1 MNLGE
6 NLRRYRRD
14 ANLTQEELARA
25 LGVSFQAIS
34 KWERGEGYPDITLLP
49 AIAGFFKV
57 SLDTL
62 FGENEERRRAE
73 IEELEREHWRR
84 RRAGDDSAEACDH
97 GSDVYRE
104 ALKKHPNDWEIVR
117 LLADSLSGTRGDM
130 QLSDGCLAEA
140 ATLYER
146 ITEYGTD
153 EEMRVSAQMSLVGT
167 LFLMGDKRT
176 YAEIKKLPRGIYIRE
191 AAMAYYTRGTPQLHN
206 IQRCL
211 RHYLLNTLTMT
222 RFAAPTDTFVFE
234 VEDDVFGYT
243 NAERIR
249 ILQIGVNA
257 IELLRDEGD
266 YSLMPFRISY
276 YYRSMAEL
284 SLMDDAH
291 EQALNCLE
299 RAADYA
305 IANDTVPD
313 GAVFTSVL
321 LRTPDFT
328 MPARREYGSATLE
341 LWGRLTFY
349 PENAENLDETRKRER
364 EQLRK
369 IRNHPR
375 YAAII
380 ERLLPYIGAE
390 QVRFAKTQQTS

>member
-1 MNLGE
+1 MNIGE
-6 NLRRYRRD
+6 NLRRYRRSAD
-14 ANLTQEELARA
+14 LTQDALARA

-57 SLDTL
+57 SLDAL
-62 FGENEERRRAE
+62 FGEDEERRRAE

-84 RRAGDDSAEACDH
+84 RRAGDDSAEACDSA
-97 GSDVYRE
+97 SDVYRE

-117 LLADSLSGTRGDM
+117 LLADSLGGTRGDE
-130 QLSDGCLAEA
+130 QLSDGCLDEA

-146 ITEYGTD
+146 IAEYATD
-153 EEMRVSAQMSLVGT
+153 EEMRIYAQASLVGT
-167 LFLMGDKRT
+167 LFRMGDKRT
-176 YAEIKKLPRGIYIRE
+176 YAEIAKLPRAIYSRE
-191 AAMAYYTRGTPQLHN
+191 AAMAYYTHGTAQLHN

-211 RHYLLNTLTMT
+211 RDYLTNVFTMT

-234 VEDDVFGYT
+234 VDDDVFGYT

-257 IELLRDEGD
+257 IELTRDCGD
-266 YSLMPFRISY
+266 YCLMPFRVSY

-291 EQALNCLE
+291 EQALDYLE

-305 IANDTVPD
+305 IENDTIPN

-321 LRTPDFT
+321 QRTPDWSP
-328 MPARREYGSATLE
+328 PARREYGSATLE
-341 LWGRLTFY
+341 LWGRLVFY
-349 PENAENLDETRKRER
+349 PENLENLDETRRRER

-375 YAAII
+375 YSALV
-380 ERLLPYIGAE
+380 ERLLPYLDAE
-390 QVRFAKTQQTS
+390 QIRLAEAGT